1 MDQSSRRGRVDD
13 LIDANLKTVYDSI
26 LQEDVPARFTDLL
39 RQLEA
44 REGST
49 PSSPPLPG
57 PASARSSGRAPQASA
72 GAGGGGD

>member
-49 PSSPPLPG
+49 PSSPPPPG